1 MLYVPVTSSSAG
13 SCRTNLR
20 HGRLSSRAEVDDEE
34 ESVPHP
40 NGRNRGRV
48 GSSPN
53 LPPVAMMAMY
63 TIRNSN
69 IVTFNRLLKEK
80 KSQYNL

>member
-53 LPPVAMMAMY
+53 LPPVAAVAIH
-63 TIRNSN
+63 TIRNNN
-69 IVTFNRLLKEK
+69 IVTCNQLLKK
-80 KSQYNL
+80 TLQYNL